1 LSSYAE
7 ILITPRELKMHRIIN
22 KKIVVQRKKTIL
34 IEGTILDKKSNPIDG
49 VIIVIKKIDY
59 NYKPY
64 KVVDVGYAIS
74 NKYGAYA
81 IVLEKIYNINYKIK
95 IYEPQINLLN
105 QKWLLDVEGILKW
118 KIIIIN
124 RTLKK

>member
-1 LSSYAE
+1 MSSYAE

>member
-1 LSSYAE
+1 MSSYAE

-105 QKWLLDVEGILKW
+105 QK
-118 KIIIIN
+118 
-124 RTLKK
+124 